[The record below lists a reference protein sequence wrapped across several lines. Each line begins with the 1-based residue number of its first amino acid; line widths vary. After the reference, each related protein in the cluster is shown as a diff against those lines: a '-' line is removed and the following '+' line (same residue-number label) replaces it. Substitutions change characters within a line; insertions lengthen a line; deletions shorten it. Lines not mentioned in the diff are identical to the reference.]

1 MSPTIVPK
9 GAWFGWPDDPKIEE
23 LREAWFNA
31 RDREVQKKICREIQ
45 LQAFRNV
52 PYYPVGA
59 AWLARFPQGY
69 QWCQGGLREILERPP
84 HLTGCA
90 LCFDNA
96 NTPDTHQRPRV
107 RGCTRATQ
115 RQSALLH

>member
-1 MSPTIVPK
+1 VTRNHGYMVFDTLYGQTGHEYGFKATPQMAAGHVIEPPATARQWLGGMVWL
-9 GAWFGWPDDPKIEE
+9 ADDPKIEE

-52 PYYPVGA
+52 PYYPLGA

-69 QWCQGGLREILERPP
+69 SG
-84 HLTGCA
+84 
-90 LCFDNA
+90 
-96 NTPDTHQRPRV
+96 V
-107 RGCTRATQ
+107 RKGFVKFWNVRRT
-115 RQSALLH
+115 